1 MRRMDFSIFII
12 ASWVGSVAF
21 ALSGFLAGARKHL
34 DVMGIF
40 ILAIL
45 TANGGG
51 ALRDVLIGKT
61 PSVLTDMSAFLLV
74 LTVVTIALVTKLHR
88 NARLEKHQIFLLSD
102 AVGLAAF
109 SVTGALAGIGADL
122 SLFGVMVLAFLTATG
137 GGIIRDVM
145 VNDVPS
151 VLSSDFYGSIAI
163 LMGAAIYALHA
174 TDLLSDVTISLVLA
188 LALGL
193 RVLAYKRGWRLPRI
207 TT

>member
-1 MRRMDFSIFII
+1 MDLTVFMV

-21 ALSGFLAGARKHL
+21 ALSGFLVGARKQL

-74 LTVVTIALVTKLHR
+74 LTVVSIALAIKLHK
-88 NARLEKHQIFLLSD
+88 NAHVEKHQLFLLSD

-109 SVTGALAGIGADL
+109 SVTGALAGIEADL

-163 LMGAAIYALHA
+163 LMGAAIYALHSYA
-174 TDLLSDVTISLVLA
+174 LLSEMTISLVLI
-188 LALGL
+188 LALVL
-193 RVLAYKRGWRLPRI
+193 RVVAYNRSWRLPRI
-207 TT
+207 KP

>member
-1 MRRMDFSIFII
+1 MELTIFTL
-12 ASWVGSVAF
+12 ASWIGSVAF
-21 ALSGFLAGARKHL
+21 ALSGFLIGARKQL

-74 LTVVTIALVTKLHR
+74 LGVVVIALVIKLHR
-88 NARLEKHQIFLLSD
+88 NVQLQKHQLFLLSD

-109 SVTGALAGIGADL
+109 SVTGALAGIDAEL

-137 GGIIRDVM
+137 GGILRDVM

-174 TDLLSDVTISLVLA
+174 AGLDSDKTISALLVSA
-188 LALGL
+188 LAL
-193 RVLAYKRGWRLPRI
+193 RIIAYRRSWRLPRI
-207 TT
+207 KS

>member
-1 MRRMDFSIFII
+1 MDFSIFIL
-12 ASWVGSVAF
+12 ASWIGSVAF
-21 ALSGFLAGARKHL
+21 ALSGFLIGARKHL

-74 LTVVTIALVTKLHR
+74 LAVVTIAMLGKLHK
-88 NARLEKHQIFLLSD
+88 NAQIEKHQFFLLCD

-109 SVTGALAGIGADL
+109 SVTGALAGIEAHL

-145 VNDVPS
+145 VNEVPF

-163 LMGAAIYALHA
+163 LMGAAIFALHA
-174 TDLLSDVTISLVLA
+174 GNLLSDIAITIVLVIA
-188 LALGL
+188 LAL
-193 RVLAYKRGWRLPRI
+193 RILAYKRRWRLPRI
-207 TT
+207 KT